1 MPFRNLHF
9 KHILYCCFLNFFHTS
24 LSMLLLHHMY
34 CILSWNHIDLAQE
47 NHLPLLGDATSKSS
61 AKLLRHEGLNWLSWN
76 PHIPWSLASFLLEW
90 QQIPWPVNLYVH
102 VWADLKQLI
111 LAHASCCVQNFG
123 WYTINTCWYQ
133 LLSHSSVHRVLS
145 QIIIQ
150 YIWSHT
156 IFAYTFW
163 FHFITSWFTSLIAHR
178 SSVYSFYIHS
188 FYIICLPSVSL
199 FPFM

>member
-133 LLSHSSVHRVLS
+133 LLPILQFTECFLKSSYNTSGPTLS
-145 QIIIQ
+145 LPTLFGFISSLAGLLALLHTDLQCIPST
-150 YIWSHT
+150 YI
-156 IFAYTFW
+156 
-163 FHFITSWFTSLIAHR
+163 
-178 SSVYSFYIHS
+178 
-188 FYIICLPSVSL
+188 PST
-199 FPFM
+199 